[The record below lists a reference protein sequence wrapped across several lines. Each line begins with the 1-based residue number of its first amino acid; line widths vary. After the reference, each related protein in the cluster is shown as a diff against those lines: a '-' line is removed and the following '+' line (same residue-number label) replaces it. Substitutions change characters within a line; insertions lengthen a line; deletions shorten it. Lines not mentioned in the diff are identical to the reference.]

1 VRFLLS
7 SIFPRQADPP
17 DAGWNKNAQK
27 SELHIPT
34 QIQANKSDQNLVLN
48 KKGGGIGFWNM

>member
-17 DAGWNKNAQK
+17 DAGWDKNAQK

-48 KKGGGIGFWNM
+48 EKGGG